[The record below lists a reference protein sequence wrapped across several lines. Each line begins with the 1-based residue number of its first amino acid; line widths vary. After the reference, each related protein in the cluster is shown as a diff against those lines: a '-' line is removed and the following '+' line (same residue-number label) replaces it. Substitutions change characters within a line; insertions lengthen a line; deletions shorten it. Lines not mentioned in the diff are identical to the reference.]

1 MHPSRELSD
10 LVKIMAALRTPDTG
24 CPWDLV
30 QDFTT
35 IAPYTIE
42 EAYEVADAIERQDW
56 DDLRDELGD
65 LLLQPIYHARM
76 AEEAGLFDFDD
87 VIEAITTKMIRRHP
101 HVFGDEQQRQAGMGK
116 GAWEKIKSV
125 EKAEKSARKA
135 AAGSKTTHSTNLMDD
150 IPSTLPALQ
159 SATKIQKRAASVGFD
174 WHGPE
179 PVVAKL
185 REEMDELGGALESQE
200 KSQIEGE
207 IGDVLFTLANLCR
220 HLDIDPD
227 RALRTSN
234 SKFRSRFSHIE
245 RQLASANRPLEDT
258 ELDEMEGYWQEAK
271 EIEAAERNPNLN
283 REG

>member
-1 MHPSRELSD
+1 MQPSRELSD
-10 LVKIMAALRTPDTG
+10 LVKIMAALRTPETG

-30 QDFTT
+30 QDFST

-76 AEEAGLFDFDD
+76 AEEAGLFDFND

-101 HVFGDEQQRQAGMGK
+101 HVFGDEKQRQAGMAK

-125 EKAEKSARKA
+125 EKAEKSARKTMPGINKGHA
-135 AAGSKTTHSTNLMDD
+135 HSLMDD

-174 WHGPE
+174 WPGAE

-185 REEMDELGGALESQE
+185 HEEIGELEAALKSEE
-200 KSQIEGE
+200 KSQIERE

-227 RALRTSN
+227 RALRASN

-245 RQLASANRPLEDT
+245 RQLVSANRSLEDA
-258 ELDEMEGYWQEAK
+258 ELDEMEGFWQEAK
-271 EIEAAERNPNLN
+271 KIEAAEPNPNSN